1 MKLRELYPSYFW
13 RFLVQRSFQRAH
25 PEAPLIVANSVILL
39 DNWLRPTDCGIEFG
53 SGRSTSWLARRL
65 THLTTV
71 EHDAHWYERVT
82 QRIAERGLAD
92 KVDYRL
98 IPAAG
103 DQMDEPKDHPYA
115 AIADEMAD
123 ESLDFAL
130 VDGQMRLRCL
140 ERVIPKLKPG
150 GLLVLDGANR
160 YLSNRFE
167 ESHTTIQVVRDQ
179 PLNEEWQQA
188 ADTLK
193 NWRWINTS
201 DGLWDTRFWVKP
213 G

>member
-1 MKLRELYPSYFW
+1 
-13 RFLVQRSFQRAH
+13 
-25 PEAPLIVANSVILL
+25 
-39 DNWLRPTDCGIEFG
+39 
-53 SGRSTSWLARRL
+53 
-65 THLTTV
+65 
-71 EHDAHWYERVT
+71 
-82 QRIAERGLAD
+82 
-92 KVDYRL
+92 
-98 IPAAG
+98 
-103 DQMDEPKDHPYA
+103 MDEPKDHPYA

-167 ESHTTIQVVRDQ
+167 AGHTTIQVVRDQ
-179 PLNEEWQQA
+179 PLNDEWQQA
-188 ADTLK
+188 ADTLSS
-193 NWRWINTS
+193 WRWMNTS
-201 DGLWDTRFWVKP
+201 DGLWDTRLWVKP